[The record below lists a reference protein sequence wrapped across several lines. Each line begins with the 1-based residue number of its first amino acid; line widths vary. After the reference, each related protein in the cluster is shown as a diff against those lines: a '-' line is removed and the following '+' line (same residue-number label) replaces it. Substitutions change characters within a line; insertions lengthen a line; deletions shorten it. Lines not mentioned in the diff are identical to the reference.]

1 MWYTLLADAIVAVHL
16 AFVLF
21 IILGQLTFVV
31 GAIRRW
37 EWVRNFW
44 LRLGHLVS
52 IFIVAAESVLGI
64 ECPLTVWEDAARR
77 AAGQTVTDGTFIGR
91 LSHDLLF
98 YQAPN
103 ENIFTICYVTFAAVV
118 LLTFVLAP
126 PRWRRSPTTLACEPA
141 VS

>member
-1 MWYTLLADAIVAVHL
+1 MWYTFLADAIVAVHL

-21 IILGQLTFVV
+21 IILGQLAFVV
-31 GAIRRW
+31 GAVRRW

-52 IFIVAAESVLGI
+52 ICIVAAEAVLGI
-64 ECPLTVWEDAARR
+64 ECPLTVWEDACRR
-77 AAGQTVTDGTFIGR
+77 AAGQLVTDGTFIGR

-98 YQAPN
+98 Y
-103 ENIFTICYVTFAAVV
+103 EFSESTFTICYVTFAALV

-126 PRWRRSPTTLACEPA
+126 PRWRRRPALVCQPA
-141 VS
+141 VAG